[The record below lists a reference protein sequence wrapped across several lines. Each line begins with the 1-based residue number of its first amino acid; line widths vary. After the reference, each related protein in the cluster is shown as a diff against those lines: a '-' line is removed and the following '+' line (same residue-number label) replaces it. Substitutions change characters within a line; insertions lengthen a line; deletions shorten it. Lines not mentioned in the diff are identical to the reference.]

1 MLKPSEGTG
10 NMYAAADDKVGQ
22 PVNLCRTYDG
32 VISLR

>member
-22 PVNLCRTYDG
+22 LVNLGPMMGLFR
-32 VISLR
+32 LL